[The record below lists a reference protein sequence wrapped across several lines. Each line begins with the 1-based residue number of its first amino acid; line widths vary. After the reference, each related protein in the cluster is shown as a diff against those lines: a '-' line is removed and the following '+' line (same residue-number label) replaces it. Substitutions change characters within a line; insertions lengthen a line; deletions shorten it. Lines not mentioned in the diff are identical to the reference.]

1 MIICTIISSNYT
13 TKAKCM
19 LKSLQKFYKDLKLEI
34 LITDIEQ
41 KEADAFISQDNFI
54 RENFKVHVVDELKI
68 DDIDSYRSKYSQVE
82 WNTFLKPRFLLYLL
96 KKSDKVI
103 YTDSDIQYYGTL
115 QEIENLLDGNNIIL
129 TPHRLFDEKKN
140 LNSLKMLEYGYYNLG
155 FIAVSKSFETDRF
168 LNWWHWKLT
177 EHGYLNLDEHLAWD
191 QKWCDLVPIYFDG
204 VHILKNPGYNV
215 AFWNIFERHISEN
228 QGKYWVNEKYPLR
241 FIHFSHYMP
250 EYPEYMRSVPIE
262 DSFTEFPKNEPVLKA
277 LFDRYYE
284 VLTDN

>member
-1 MIICTIISSNYT
+1 MAVEIREINTRR
-13 TKAKCM
+13 
-19 LKSLQKFYKDLKLEI
+19 DLRR
-34 LITDIEQ
+34 
-41 KEADAFISQDNFI
+41 FI
-54 RENFKVHVVDELKI
+54 RFANDLYCDCPNYCPPIFGDEMN
-68 DDIDSYRSKYSQVE
+68 V
-82 WNTFLKPRFLLYLL
+82 
-96 KKSDKVI
+96 
-103 YTDSDIQYYGTL
+103 
-115 QEIENLLDGNNIIL
+115 
-129 TPHRLFDEKKN
+129 FDEKKN

-204 VHILKNPGYNV
+204 VHILKNPGYNI